1 MYKKTSLCNIHKET
15 ITKNIKLKFISG
27 QSYVFWL
34 RRVLQPR
41 VHRPVTEKIAHI
53 SAKINFGTV
62 SQSCQFSVLIQRAS
76 QFHRLA
82 FWPGEG
88 KGLRESR
95 EFDFHW
101 IPKSTQ
107 ASSNSG
113 ITCRRGNMS
122 LIVFFCFFGLGWFGN
137 SSRVIIPQSFLQTT
151 TEKKRNIRTVQWSST
166 HMTHYA
172 INYIVAPEY
181 VLTRNI
187 VQCPMSRSSIVALQ
201 HLNQSFLIIKKS
213 LNKETVS

>member
-95 EFDFHW
+95 EYDFHW

-107 ASSNSG
+107 ASSNSD

-122 LIVFFCFFGLGWFGN
+122 LIVFFCFFDLGWFGN

-151 TEKKRNIRTVQWSST
+151 KEKKKEYKNSSMKQHTHDTLCHKLYSSTGIRSYKEHRTVPDVTKLYCSFT
-166 HMTHYA
+166 
-172 INYIVAPEY
+172 APK
-181 VLTRNI
+181 
-187 VQCPMSRSSIVALQ
+187 SILP
-201 HLNQSFLIIKKS
+201 N
-213 LNKETVS
+213 N

>member
-82 FWPGEG
+82 SWPGEG
-88 KGLRESR
+88 RGEGLRESR
-95 EFDFHW
+95 EFNFHW

-113 ITCRRGNMS
+113 ITCRRGSMS

-151 TEKKRNIRTVQWSST
+151 TEKKEYKDSSVKQHTHDTLCYKLYGSTGIRSHKELRTLPDVTKLYCSFTTSK
-166 HMTHYA
+166 
-172 INYIVAPEY
+172 
-181 VLTRNI
+181 
-187 VQCPMSRSSIVALQ
+187 SI
-201 HLNQSFLIIKKS
+201 HRDN
-213 LNKETVS
+213 